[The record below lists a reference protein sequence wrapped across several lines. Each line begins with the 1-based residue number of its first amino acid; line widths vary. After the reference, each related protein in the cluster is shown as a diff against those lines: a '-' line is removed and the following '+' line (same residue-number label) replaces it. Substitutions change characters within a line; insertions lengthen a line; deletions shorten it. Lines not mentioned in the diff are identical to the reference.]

1 MRLLI
6 LLLSTTWRLPV
17 EADQRPNIVFL
28 FAEELGAGKT

>member
-6 LLLSTTWRLPV
+6 LLLITTWRLPV
-17 EADQRPNIVFL
+17 EADQRPHIVFL